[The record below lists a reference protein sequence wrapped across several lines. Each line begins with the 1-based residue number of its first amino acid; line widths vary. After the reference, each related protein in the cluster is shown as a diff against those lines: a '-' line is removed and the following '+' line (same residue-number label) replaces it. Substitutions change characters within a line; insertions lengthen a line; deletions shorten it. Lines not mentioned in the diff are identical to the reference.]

1 MEFEKLVVGI
11 GETNTYILYDENTLE
26 AIIIDP
32 GDEGKRLIQY
42 IDKKFWKLQG
52 IILTHY
58 HYDHIGAVE
67 ELKEKYQCPIYAH
80 KKEIQGLKDPG
91 INHSKSSYQKPISI
105 DVDKAL
111 VHGDMINIG
120 DITLEVIHTPGHT
133 PGGICLKV
141 KEHPIIFTG
150 DTIFSDDLGRTDL
163 VGGSGEQLRKSIT
176 NKVSKW
182 SDTVV
187 IYPGHGE
194 ASSMEKVR
202 RSSAFSNFLK

>member
-1 MEFEKLVVGI
+1 MKFERLVVGI

-26 AIIIDP
+26 AFIIDP
-32 GDEGKRLIQY
+32 GDEGNRLIQY
-42 IDKKFWKLQG
+42 IHKKFLKLQG
-52 IILTHY
+52 ILLTHY
-58 HYDHIGAVE
+58 HYDHIGAVK

-80 KKEIQGLKDPG
+80 KKEVQGLKDPE
-91 INHSKSSYQKPISI
+91 INHSKSSYHKSISI

-111 VHGDMINIG
+111 AHGDMINIG

-141 KEHPIIFTG
+141 KDGNIVFTG

-163 VGGSGEQLRKSIT
+163 EGGSEDLLKKSIM
-176 NKVSKW
+176 NKISQW
-182 SDTVV
+182 SDDVV

-194 ASSMEKVR
+194 ASLMGKVR
-202 RSSAFSNFLK
+202 SRGIPYLV